1 MNLRRLPKWGVLLG
15 LAALAAGVVWL
26 HWRFVVTPLDYANK
40 DFMSLWAGG
49 KAVWRGLNPYDP
61 AVWGALR
68 AEYGSSWFPDPR
80 APFPLW
86 TFLLTAPFAL
96 LPLPLAAAAW
106 LTFVELLLAAS
117 LWLLLRQRRAWSPGD
132 VAALVLGAFL
142 SPATILVLINGQFTF
157 VLLACLTLSVVYS
170 RRGQPFCAGIFL
182 VIILF
187 KPNPFILLAPLLG
200 LWLLWRRR
208 WRTIAGTLI
217 AAGILLGVTW
227 LLEPGWLWDWLNV
240 TAKTSVAEIT
250 PTLWGLAAEISG
262 QAWALVGLA
271 LAAALSVGVGV
282 VIFWRPALTETPLLS
297 LALAA
302 SLLATPYTW
311 TYEHALLYL
320 PWAAWWAQQP
330 AGWRGRLG
338 WLGQTFL
345 LPWLVFGL
353 AMARVN
359 DSFGFAVPLL
369 ALVVW
374 LRQVWNAGR
383 QPAGT
388 N

>member
-1 MNLRRLPKWGVLLG
+1 MLRWRNWILL
-15 LAALAAGVVWL
+15 LLMAALAVGVVWL
-26 HWRFVVTPLDYANK
+26 HWRFVVPPLDYANK
-40 DFMSLWAGG
+40 DFMSLWTGG
-49 KAVWRGLNPYDP
+49 KAVWRGLNPYDA
-61 AVWGALR
+61 AVWGPLR

-106 LTFVELLLAAS
+106 LTFGELLLAGS

-132 VAALVLGAFL
+132 VAALILGAFL

-157 VLLACLTLSVVYS
+157 VLLACLTLSVVCS

-182 VIILF
+182 TILLF

-200 LWLLWRRR
+200 LWLLWQRR
-208 WRTIAGTLI
+208 WRTIAGALT
-217 AAGILLGVTW
+217 AAALLLGVTW
-227 LLEPGWLWDWLNV
+227 LLEPGWLWGWLNV

-250 PTLWGLAAEISG
+250 PTIWGLAAEIGG
-262 QAWALVGLA
+262 QVWPLVGLV
-271 LAAALSVGVGV
+271 LAAALSVGVGLV
-282 VIFWRPALTETPLLS
+282 VFRQPPLSGTALMA

-311 TYEHALLYL
+311 SYEHALLYL
-320 PWAAWWAQQP
+320 PWAAWWARQP
-330 AGWRGRLG
+330 AGWTARLG

-353 AMARVN
+353 AIGRVN
-359 DSFGFAVPLL
+359 DSFGFVVPLL
-369 ALVVW
+369 ALAVW
-374 LRQVWNAGR
+374 LRRRSTAGEELI
-383 QPAGT
+383 T
-388 N
+388 D